1 MMKQP
6 QSSGAKHRAPLAS
19 VQVSSSTL
27 WTQALLSVISVFAGL
42 CLILALPSG
51 LDEAQPA
58 VDTASSSQVLALE
71 RVTYT
76 GPMLTGATQ
85 FRAES
90 AEETAAL
97 GVQSTQPEWHDIVGT
112 VLFVSMLIAILG
124 FYLWSVRRDVLYDRK
139 RLTLLSLLVVATGA
153 AAKLIIPGHAL
164 LPYLLPV
171 ATVSML
177 VSVLFDTQLAIMV
190 SLVCSLFVGFVSGG
204 SLDLMVYTL
213 LGAVVAGLA
222 VSHLER
228 LSTFAWAAWA
238 IAFVNSVVAVSF
250 RLLSPSYDLLGL
262 LQLVGVSVANGM
274 LSASLAFAALF
285 WLGGILG
292 AATPVQL
299 LELVRPTHPLA
310 RRLLLEAPGTYHH
323 SLIVGNLGERAAELV
338 GADPLL
344 VRAAAFHHD
353 VGKVLHP
360 YFFVENQAS
369 GENYH
374 QQLDAKTSA
383 QIIISHVK
391 ESLELARKYHFP
403 EAVSSIIAQH
413 HGTTSVG
420 FGQFYQQACKEA
432 GGEPVNEADFR
443 YPGPRPH
450 SREAGIVMLADSIE
464 AAVRASHPD
473 SPCDMERIVRKIT
486 NDRLVSGELDECEL
500 TLCDLGHIRDA
511 FIDVLQG
518 VFHPRI
524 QYPEKDSL
532 TQTPERPG

>member
-1 MMKQP
+1 M
-6 QSSGAKHRAPLAS
+6 LC
-19 VQVSSSTL
+19 VQVSLATIL
-27 WTQALLSVISVFAGL
+27 TAAGL
-42 CLILALPSG
+42 CFAWALPSG
-51 LDEAQPA
+51 LDGAPLGQ
-58 VDTASSSQVLALE
+58 ALSFQSL
-71 RVTYT
+71 TYT
-76 GPMLTGATQ
+76 SPRLTAAVHS
-85 FRAES
+85 RAES
-90 AEETAAL
+90 PEQAAAFGIQL
-97 GVQSTQPEWHDIVGT
+97 AQLEWHSIVGAL
-112 VLFVSMLIAILG
+112 LFIAMLVAILG
-124 FYLWSVRRDVLYDRK
+124 FYLGLKRRDVLHDRK
-139 RLTLLSLLVVATGA
+139 RLALLSMLIVATGIG
-153 AAKLIIPGHAL
+153 AKLIIPGHVL
-164 LPYLLPV
+164 LPYLIPV

-177 VSVLFDTQLAIMV
+177 VSVLFETQLAIMV
-190 SLVCSLFVGFVSGG
+190 SLVCSLFVGFISGG
-204 SLDLMVYTL
+204 SLELTVYTL
-213 LGAVVAGLA
+213 LGAVVAALT
-222 VSHLER
+222 VTHLER
-228 LSTFAWAAWA
+228 LSTFAWAAGA
-238 IAFVNSVVAVSF
+238 IALVNSVVAVSF
-250 RLLSPSYDLLGL
+250 RLSSSSHDLLGL
-262 LQLVGVSVANGM
+262 LQLVGVSTANGM
-274 LSASLAFAALF
+274 LSASLAFATLF
-285 WLGGILG
+285 WVGAILG

-323 SLIVGNLGERAAELV
+323 SLIVGNLGERAAQLV

-360 YFFVENQAS
+360 YFFVENQAT

-403 EAVSSIIAQH
+403 QEVCSIIAQH

-432 GGEPVNEADFR
+432 GRDPVDEADFR

-450 SREAGIVMLADSIE
+450 SREAAIVMLADSVE

-473 SPCDMERIVRKIT
+473 SPSEMERIVRRIT

-500 TLCDLGHIRDA
+500 TLRDLDHIRNA
-511 FIDVLQG
+511 FIDVLVG

-532 TQTPERPG
+532 TQSPKHQG

>member
-1 MMKQP
+1 M
-6 QSSGAKHRAPLAS
+6 R
-19 VQVSSSTL
+19 V
-27 WTQALLSVISVFAGL
+27 LLFAIFVVAGL
-42 CLILALPSG
+42 CLVLVLPPSLKKG
-51 LDEAQPA
+51 PS
-58 VDTASSSQVLALE
+58 TAGTATTSQVL
-71 RVTYT
+71 V
-76 GPMLTGATQ
+76 PQ
-85 FRAES
+85 RAAYVGTILAAPAQSRDES
-90 AEETAAL
+90 SEEVAAL
-97 GVQSTQPEWHDIVGT
+97 GLQSTQPEWRNIAGS
-112 VLFVSMLIAILG
+112 VLLVCTLAAILV
-124 FYLWSVRRDVLYDRK
+124 FYLWSVRRDVLHDRK
-139 RLTLLSLLVVATGA
+139 RLALLSVLIVATGA
-153 AAKLIIPGHAL
+153 AAKLIIPGHVL

-177 VSVLFDTQLAIMV
+177 VSVLFETQLAIMV
-190 SLVCSLFVGFVSGG
+190 SLVCGLFVGFVSGG
-204 SLDLMVYTL
+204 SLELTVYTL
-213 LGAVVAGLA
+213 LGAVVAGLV

-250 RLLSPSYDLLGL
+250 RLFSQSYDLLGL
-262 LQLVGVSVANGM
+262 LQLVGVGVANGM

-285 WLGGILG
+285 WLGSVLG

-323 SLIVGNLGERAAELV
+323 SLIVGNLGERAAGFV

-360 YFFVENQAS
+360 YFFVENQAG

-403 EAVSSIIAQH
+403 EAVSSIIAEH

-420 FGQFYQQACKEA
+420 FGQFYQQACRQA
-432 GGEPVNEADFR
+432 GEEPVNEADFH
-443 YPGPRPH
+443 YPGPRPR

-464 AAVRASHPD
+464 AAVRASHPN
-473 SPCDMERIVRKIT
+473 SPSEIERIVRKIT

-500 TLCDLGHIRDA
+500 TLRDLGHIRDA
-511 FIDVLQG
+511 FIDVLVG
-518 VFHPRI
+518 VFHPRL